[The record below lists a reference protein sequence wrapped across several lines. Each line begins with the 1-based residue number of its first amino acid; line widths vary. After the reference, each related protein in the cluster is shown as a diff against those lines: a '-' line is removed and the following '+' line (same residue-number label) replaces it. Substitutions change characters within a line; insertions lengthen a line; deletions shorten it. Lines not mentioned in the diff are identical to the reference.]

1 MFQRQRI
8 GHSTGYLTDESKMT
22 GRADNVLLPYSEQEL
37 REILRVYNSK
47 GTPVTIAAMRTGVS
61 GGSVP
66 NGGDV
71 LSLEHMKGAV
81 GVGKDERGYY
91 LRVLPCTTLDEIDD
105 ILTRK
110 SFSSLEDITEG
121 ARDALAKEPVTYFYP
136 VDPTEMSG
144 SIGGNIAANASGPR
158 TYKYGPTRD
167 WIRRI

>member
-81 GVGKDERGYY
+81 GIGKDERGYF

-105 ILTRK
+105 ILTVTITGK
-110 SFSSLEDITEG
+110 PIEDEDAAMESS
-121 ARDALAKEPVTYFYP
+121 
-136 VDPTEMSG
+136 
-144 SIGGNIAANASGPR
+144 
-158 TYKYGPTRD
+158 D
-167 WIRRI
+167 WISEVVNTLKVVDD